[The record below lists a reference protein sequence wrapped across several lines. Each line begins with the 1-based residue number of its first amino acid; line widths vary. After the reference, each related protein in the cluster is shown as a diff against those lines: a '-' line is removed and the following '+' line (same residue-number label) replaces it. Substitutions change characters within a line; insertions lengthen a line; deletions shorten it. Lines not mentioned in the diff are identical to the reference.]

1 VDELTIDPKNE
12 TALLAVQTFGAALAT
27 RFNPIVGC
35 TRSWDT
41 VNPEVFEVIIDNMMN
56 LEVLFNAADLTGNQT
71 LRQIAISHADKT
83 MTNHVR
89 ADGSSFHVVDYN
101 ATTGAVI
108 SRHTAQGY
116 SDSSTWSRGQAWGV
130 YGFANSAWQTSDYLI
145 LIHATL
151 C

>member
-1 VDELTIDPKNE
+1 MHARDPKNE

-41 VNPEVFEVIIDNMMN
+41 VNSEVFEVIIDNMMN

-89 ADGSSFHVVDYN
+89 ADGVVPF
-101 ATTGAVI
+101 TKGPRFVTKSLFPRVVFP
-108 SRHTAQGY
+108 R
-116 SDSSTWSRGQAWGV
+116 RR
-130 YGFANSAWQTSDYLI
+130 L
-145 LIHATL
+145 
-151 C
+151 